1 MRAHRN
7 LALLPLILL
16 SLLSGAPAVA
26 ADWYQVEMIVFR
38 QAGEAVPAGLTAPD
52 DWAKGAQPIEP
63 TQERATALDGQAKK
77 LNPAN
82 GYRVLLHKA
91 WTQELG
97 SETSSVALHTGNP
110 RFGHYPVEGTLSLVQ
125 ARYIDL
131 TADLWINRF
140 DESGLLI
147 SSERLKQGSRLQ
159 TGKLT
164 YLDHGNLGVLV
175 RISAM

>member
-1 MRAHRN
+1 MRARRN

-26 ADWYQVEMIVFR
+26 ANEYQVELIVFR
-38 QAGEAVPAGLTAPD
+38 QAGEALPASQTAPN
-52 DWAKGAQPIEP
+52 DWAKGAQPIDP
-63 TQERATALDGQAKK
+63 TQERVTALGSQAEK

-82 GYRVLLHKA
+82 GYQVLLHQA
-91 WTQELG
+91 WAQELG
-97 SETSSVALHTGNP
+97 SEASSVALHSGNP
-110 RFGHYPVEGTLSLVQ
+110 RFGHYPIEGTLSLVQ

-131 TADLWINRF
+131 TVDLWINRF

-159 TGKLT
+159 TGKLS
-164 YLDHGNLGVLV
+164 YLDHGNLGILI
-175 RISAM
+175 RINSL